1 MCVLLKK
8 PKMPLVHIPEK
19 LPLPCQPRV
28 VALLMNE
35 LRREAPSLRRVNQ
48 LFGSDPVLAAW
59 LLAQANAGV
68 YQLSGVVQS
77 IPQAVALLGATQLR
91 SLQKKAYGHIAQ
103 RAVGM
108 EQLGAFSSACARL
121 ARSLAQAL
129 SLDGGLVYAAGL
141 LHSLGY
147 LVVQHTPQP
156 AQMLV
161 ERMELGPWDPLRPY
175 WEEKNL
181 GYTAAQAGACLLQQ
195 WGLPNSLTRLIG
207 DLEHPLDMPEFDPL
221 VAVLHLAVWVQ
232 RGYYSHWPEK
242 EMVRNFPIEVALAV
256 GLDMDVVLQQEAPDW
271 SQSVY

>member
-1 MCVLLKK
+1 MS
-8 PKMPLVHIPEK
+8 PVHIPEK

-35 LRREAPSLRRVNQ
+35 LRQEMPSLRRLNQ

-77 IPQAVALLGATQLR
+77 IPQAVALLGVAQLR

-103 RAVGM
+103 RVAGL

-129 SLDGGLVYAAGL
+129 SLDGGLAYAAGL
-141 LHSLGY
+141 LHGLGY
-147 LVVQHTPQP
+147 LVVQHTPVP
-156 AQMLV
+156 AETRAGGALA
-161 ERMELGPWDPLRPY
+161 PWDPLRPH

-181 GYTAAQAGACLLQQ
+181 GYTAAQAGAHLLQQ
-195 WGLPNSLTRLIG
+195 WGLPAPLTRLIG
-207 DLEHPLDMPEFDPL
+207 ELEHPLDMPEFDPL

-232 RGYYSHWPEK
+232 RGHYAHWPER